1 MTMPTFEDRQLR
13 DKLSQLRLEHRHLDD
28 AIALAEAEGMPDQL
42 NLRRLKKQKLR
53 IKDEMKVLE
62 ARLHPD
68 IIA

>member
-1 MTMPTFEDRQLR
+1 MSSIEDRQIR

-28 AIALAEAEGMPDQL
+28 AIAAAEAEGTPDQL
-42 NLRRLKKQKLR
+42 NLRRLKKQKLKL
-53 IKDEMKVLE
+53 KDEMKLLE